1 MRYSTRKLKRPLKA
15 TLAALCTTLF
25 ISLAGCSL
33 NALTGGATEGK
44 GYNPDFAVAVI
55 QTNRQ
60 TPFTFIDYFDEDL
73 NLVASL
79 EYPYKTTQRQ
89 C

>member
-1 MRYSTRKLKRPLKA
+1 
-15 TLAALCTTLF
+15 
-25 ISLAGCSL
+25 
-33 NALTGGATEGK
+33 LTGGATEGK